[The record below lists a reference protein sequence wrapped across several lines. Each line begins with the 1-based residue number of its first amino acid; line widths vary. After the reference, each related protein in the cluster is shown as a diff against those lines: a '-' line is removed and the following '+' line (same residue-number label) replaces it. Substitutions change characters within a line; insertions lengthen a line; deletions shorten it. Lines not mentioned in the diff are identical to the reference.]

1 VTSSSTGAD
10 SPAPVGSAQSGSA
23 QSSTPQS
30 LTDAYRSGALSAFF
44 ERTPAD
50 LSAALAEPR
59 ELDRV
64 ALVGALRAYHADLG
78 LTGQKKPE
86 TASRKL
92 SKQLEA
98 LAHPAARVV
107 VAGQQ
112 AGLLG
117 GPAYSVHKAADA
129 VLLSRQ
135 LSSDELPVLPV
146 FWIASQDHD
155 VDEVASTSLL
165 DFSETEFRP
174 RLELPRG
181 GPVGRI
187 EWKAEWTD
195 ELNALIAAFDAPE
208 PHKASVRAHLEFA
221 FAGRTYADVFARL
234 MHRLLGEHG
243 LIVLDPLHPAIAA
256 LMEGALA
263 HELERPLVGPERIE
277 AAAAELERRGY
288 VPQLRRPQGATNLF
302 IEDGGQRTLLRLDE
316 GQFNAGRS
324 YSAAELR
331 ELLASDPSRITPA
344 AGLRPII
351 QDVLLPTVAFVV
363 GPGELAYAAEL
374 RGVYELH
381 KLKQPVY
388 WPRLSVTWLEPN
400 VARLL
405 ERFNVTAAAFQQGPE
420 GTLGRA
426 LAGQQ
431 QAGALSQ
438 ERLNSLNEQFM
449 ALADELAALDP
460 TLKSS
465 VERSR
470 SRILER
476 LERHRE
482 QGFRALARAENEK
495 TGQLDRLK
503 KHLLPAGQPQEREMN
518 FLTFLLKHGDT
529 PLRMLL
535 EQEAGARVELRI
547 P

>member
-1 VTSSSTGAD
+1 MSSGPTK
-10 SPAPVGSAQSGSA
+10 APRP
-23 QSSTPQS
+23 PQNLS
-30 LTDAYRSGALSAFF
+30 DAYRAGLLGAFF
-44 ERTPAD
+44 GRRPAD
-50 LSAALAEPR
+50 LTAALNEPR
-59 ELDRV
+59 ELDRT
-64 ALVGALRAYHADLG
+64 ALVSALHAYHTDLG
-78 LTGQKKPE
+78 LTGSKKPDA
-86 TASRKL
+86 ASRQL
-92 SKQLEA
+92 SEQLER
-98 LAHPAARVV
+98 LSHPAARVV

-112 AGLLG
+112 AGLLL

-135 LSSDELPVLPV
+135 LSSDALPVLPV

-195 ELNALIAAFDAPE
+195 DLKALIAAFDAPE
-208 PHKASVRAHLEFA
+208 PHKASVRAHLDFA
-221 FAGRTYADVFARL
+221 FAGKTYADVFARL
-234 MHRLLGEHG
+234 IHRLLGEHG
-243 LIVLDPLHPAIAA
+243 LIVLDPLHPALAA
-256 LMEGALA
+256 LMAPALA
-263 HELERPLVGPERIE
+263 RELERPLLGPERIE
-277 AAAAELERRGY
+277 AAAAELERLGY
-288 VPQLRRPQGATNLF
+288 VPQLRRPPGATNLF
-302 IEDGGQRTLLRLDE
+302 IEEAGQRTLLRVE
-316 GQFNAGRS
+316 GRNFGAGQT
-324 YSAAELR
+324 YSAAELQGI
-331 ELLASDPSRITPA
+331 LARDPSAITPA
-344 AGLRPII
+344 AGLRPVI
-351 QDVLLPTVAFVV
+351 QDAVLPTVAFVV

-381 KLKQPVY
+381 GLGQPVY

-405 ERFNVTAAAFQQGPE
+405 ERFDLSAADFQRDPAGR
-420 GTLGRA
+420 LGRA
-426 LAGQQ
+426 LAKQQ

-438 ERLNSLNEQFM
+438 DRLNTLSEQFS
-449 ALADELAALDP
+449 ALASELGALDP
-460 TLKSS
+460 TLVSS
-465 VERSR
+465 VERTR
-470 SRILER
+470 SRTLAR

-482 QGFRALARAENEK
+482 QGFKALARAENDK
-495 TGQLDRLK
+495 AGQLDRLK

-529 PLRMLL
+529 PLKMLL
-535 EQEAGARVELRI
+535 EQEAGARVELKI